1 MAADGPAARRLD
13 TMKVRGRLRA
23 VWLALWLAGA
33 AGCVA
38 LGIYGDTPE
47 SPHEWWWLPLFLLLA
62 AVSVGVAVRGFGRG
76 LDADGNGVVVR
87 NTLRARPIPWS
98 DLAAIEFKGVDSEA
112 ITNMYYQLVFQRHDG
127 SRVTAEA
134 PGGGIDPGEYL
145 FELRDRLLAMRSA
158 ALGYPHP
165 SADRPSDAASTDAE
179 AALESVS
186 DEPAKDW
193 ATYPSQD
200 QRDAGE
206 EPLPVP
212 ARRRVKRWG
221 GALAS
226 VAAAL
231 AIAFAPLPDVGSLL
245 GDDETGAA
253 DSSAVDADAQRVYWE
268 DLQPGMCVR
277 EDPNEMDYI
286 VVGCSAEHEEEV
298 MSRDTLARS
307 KEYPGDAAVEDAA
320 QQKCESAFA
329 SYVGLELVES
339 RLDLDYFTPDKDSW
353 TAGKVTLIC
362 LVLDPDHD
370 QITRALRG
378 AHE

>member
-1 MAADGPAARRLD
+1 MERSRRHR
-13 TMKVRGRLRA
+13 VQ
-23 VWLALWLAGA
+23 
-33 AGCVA
+33 
-38 LGIYGDTPE
+38 
-47 SPHEWWWLPLFLLLA
+47 
-62 AVSVGVAVRGFGRG
+62 
-76 LDADGNGVVVR
+76 
-87 NTLRARPIPWS
+87 
-98 DLAAIEFKGVDSEA
+98 GVDSEA

-134 PGGGIDPGEYL
+134 PGGGINPGEYL

-165 SADRPSDAASTDAE
+165 PADRPSDAASTDAK
-179 AALESVS
+179 AVLESVS

-200 QRDAGE
+200 QGDAGEPAGDRATYPSQDRRDAGE

-226 VAAAL
+226 VAVAL

-286 VVGCSAEHEEEV
+286 VVDCSAEHEEEV

-378 AHE
+378 ANE